1 MRLLR
6 LIYYALTDDGI
17 SRGDWA
23 VIVVA
28 IGIGM
33 LWAGA
38 MAAANL

>member
-17 SRGDWA
+17 TGRDWA
-23 VIVVA
+23 VIAV
-28 IGIGM
+28 GIAVGM